1 MEVDGG
7 ASDEGSR
14 ETPGHAYEKE
24 TEGPAEDGR
33 GGRIGRVDG
42 CGGHGCGGEEGL
54 VEVEE

>member
-33 GGRIGRVDG
+33 GGRIGRVGG
-42 CGGHGCGGEEGL
+42 CGGHGWGGKEGL
-54 VEVEE
+54 K